1 MKDRMEAFV
10 DHLIDKGKAASTA
23 KKYATYVA
31 CCLKKKD
38 VDEYIENIKS
48 ASHRSFVK
56 SAWASWEDFCISSRS
71 QDDVKSFLHIV
82 QLVDVEMLLQ
92 ARISKST
99 KTVRD
104 VMYFTEKG
112 VLTLT
117 EEQNKIVSKFSNG
130 DNLVHL

>member
-1 MKDRMEAFV
+1 MEAFV

-23 KKYATYVA
+23 KKYAAYVA

-38 VDEYIENIKS
+38 VDEYIENIRS
-48 ASHRSFVK
+48 VSHRSFVK
-56 SAWASWEDFCISSRS
+56 SSWAAWKEFCISSRS
-71 QDDVKSFLHIV
+71 QDDVKSFLLIV

-117 EEQNKIVSKFSNG
+117 EEQNKIISKFSNG

>member
-1 MKDRMEAFV
+1 MEAFV

-99 KTVRD
+99 KTAGD
-104 VMYFTEKG
+104 FLYFTEKG
-112 VLTLT
+112 ILTLT
-117 EEQNKIVSKFSNG
+117 AEQNKIVSKFSKG
-130 DNLVHL
+130 DRLVHL

>member
-1 MKDRMEAFV
+1 MNQKKAFV
-10 DHLIDKGKAASTA
+10 DHLIGKGKSESTA
-23 KKYATYVA
+23 TSYAKNVA
-31 CCLKKKD
+31 CCLKKED
-38 VDEYIENIKS
+38 VDGYIENIKS

-56 SAWASWEDFCISSRS
+56 SSWAAWKDFCISSRS
-71 QDDVKSFLHIV
+71 QDDVKSFLLIV